1 MCMYPT
7 SHSTWTCKLGQLLSG
22 ILWFLLQNAW
32 RSIFMD
38 CLWSPKCWLLTTIL
52 FQASSPRTT
61 LSFQS
66 TETVPERSWGDQLEL
81 RLSAKTRKKDEWS
94 WASVNNHLMFGWKGK
109 INISLKP
116 LSRISLVELVGP
128 KQKPAEWV
136 LWQASIGLRC
146 SAWWLAA
153 SALRCHWWHVASC
166 VLRAIWGS
174 WRKLAT
180 DLGTGGLGF
189 CMGRILCHFRV
200 LIQSWLHIHFWA
212 FQFWPHPHAKI
223 LQSSVG
229 SLVLGN
235 THSNHPF
242 HSMVSFSRATIVFDR
257 PGFFF
262 SLFWP
267 TNMCKISLAKKW
279 ICGQQPWLYRSTA
292 ARDLLFRGH
301 WSPTIP
307 GMLLQVPTW
316 KWKNHI
322 FQVKE
327 RIFNFQV
334 DYPDLRFKLPFGC
347 VWK

>member
-316 KWKNHI
+316 KWKNHTYS
-322 FQVKE
+322 KS
-327 RIFNFQV
+327 RSG
-334 DYPDLRFKLPFGC
+334 YSTSKLTIQI
-347 VWK
+347 